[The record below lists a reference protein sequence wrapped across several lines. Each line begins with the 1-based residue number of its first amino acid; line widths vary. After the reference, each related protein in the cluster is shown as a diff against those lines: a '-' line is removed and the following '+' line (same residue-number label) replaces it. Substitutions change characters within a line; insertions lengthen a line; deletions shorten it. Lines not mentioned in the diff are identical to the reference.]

1 MMSAQSHDAAQ
12 DHVAAIAVELG
23 LLDPKV
29 TPLCGGLSNRSWR
42 LRDARLDVVLRQS
55 GADADLLGADRGSEL
70 AMLKIAAAAG
80 LAPPIVLARPTE
92 GLLVTRYIDGPVL
105 SYEDARA
112 PAMLARIGAWFA
124 RLHALSP
131 PHGFAAIDIGAR
143 ADGYLQSPG
152 GQLPAAFLQ
161 EIGRGLA
168 ARRRATPPPKRLA
181 ACHHDL
187 HHLNL
192 VDQGDALIA
201 LDWEYAGPGDPAA
214 DLAACICYHDLDPTQ
229 LDALLAGYGGGSQ
242 AFRARLAPLC
252 WIFDC
257 LWLGWMEI
265 AAQQGIAVDAGRRQ
279 LLIERLLC

>member
-1 MMSAQSHDAAQ
+1 MMP
-12 DHVAAIAVELG
+12 VAAIAAELG
-23 LLDPKV
+23 LHDPVV

-214 DLAACICYHDLDPTQ
+214 DLAACICYHDLDQKQ
-229 LDALLAGYGGGSQ
+229 LGALLGGYGGGSQ
-242 AFRARLAPLC
+242 ALRASLAPLC
-252 WIFDC
+252 
-257 LWLGWMEI
+257 
-265 AAQQGIAVDAGRRQ
+265 
-279 LLIERLLC
+279 